1 MMHLDTIL
9 IKVMTKEQVMN
20 LLNKKIENAEEN
32 RKRYTNCDEYYYG
45 VIEGLKQAKEIVG
58 MLDNENNRI
67 HL

>member
-1 MMHLDTIL
+1 
-9 IKVMTKEQVMN
+9 MTKDGVMN
-20 LLNKKIENAEEN
+20 LLNKRIEIAEEN

-45 VIEGLKQAKEIVG
+45 VIEGLRQAKEIVG

>member
-1 MMHLDTIL
+1 
-9 IKVMTKEQVMN
+9 MTKTGIMN

-32 RKRYTNCDEYYYG
+32 RKRYTNCNEYYYG

-58 MLDNENNRI
+58 MLEKENNRI

>member
-1 MMHLDTIL
+1 
-9 IKVMTKEQVMN
+9 MTKDGVMN

-32 RKRYTNCDEYYYG
+32 RKRYTDYGGYYYG

-58 MLDNENNRI
+58 MLDKENNRI